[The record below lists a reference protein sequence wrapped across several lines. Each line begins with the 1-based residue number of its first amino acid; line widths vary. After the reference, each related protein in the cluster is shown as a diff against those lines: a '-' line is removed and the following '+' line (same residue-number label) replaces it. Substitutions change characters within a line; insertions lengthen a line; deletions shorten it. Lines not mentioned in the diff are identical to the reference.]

1 MCLVLQIIMTD
12 VHDNDVVLQD
22 PRAILLCIA
31 ELTDVPEAV
40 MMWLIDLACV
50 LETMH
55 NIPLVPSETIHE
67 LAEEYMHQCSGD
79 SGLSQRWPLVVTNRL
94 IHLVQW
100 FVSYAGTFSK
110 YPNPTKLSR
119 ESLHILPEN
128 LLHDLENQACRFDA
142 HTSHAPGGQLSSSTN
157 QQSNIYTDSQV
168 TNRYNKKASMT
179 DYPKFSGLAE
189 DWITFAH
196 KFTSV
201 ASSQGYGYILQA
213 NEFQPTTSF
222 ERTN

>member
-1 MCLVLQIIMTD
+1 MTD
-12 VHDNDVVLQD
+12 VHNNDVVLQD
-22 PRAILLCIA
+22 RRAILLCIA
-31 ELTDVPEAV
+31 ELTDLPEAV
-40 MMWLIDLACV
+40 MMWLIDLAHV

-55 NIPLVPSETIHE
+55 DIPLLHYETIHA
-67 LAEEYMHQCSGD
+67 LAEEYKHQCSGD
-79 SGLSQRWPLVVTNRL
+79 SDLHQRWTLVVTNRL

-100 FVSYAGTFSK
+100 FVSYARTFGE
-110 YPNPTKLSR
+110 YPNLTKLSR
-119 ESLHILPEN
+119 ESLRILPEN
-128 LLHDLENQACRFDA
+128 LLHDIENQACRFDA

-157 QQSNIYTDSQV
+157 QQSNISTDSQV
-168 TNRYNKKASMT
+168 TNRCNKKDSMT